1 MCLGKKI
8 MIIIIMHGTIVIVI
22 TITDN
27 KVLNLT
33 LTHVTL
39 LS

>member
-1 MCLGKKI
+1 M
-8 MIIIIMHGTIVIVI
+8 IIIMHGTIVIVI